1 MSAAAPVTGP
11 VAARPLE
18 RALRTFWAPIRALTR
33 KPSGAV
39 GLFGV
44 VFFVVVCYIGPLFI
58 PAPQT
63 NVDQRLQGPSLANP
77 LGTDN
82 SGRSILVL
90 LVRGGQEVI
99 STGMLAAVLT
109 GLLGVTLGALSAY
122 LGGLFDTVVVGVAN
136 FFLVIPIFTLLT
148 VLSTIIRLDNSLL
161 LALLLAAFNWPVL
174 ARVVR
179 AQVLSLRERDYVEA
193 AVSLGLTTRHIIM
206 MEILPNMASYII
218 VNLIFSF
225 TGAIYALI
233 GLIFLGFVP
242 INTRNPNWGVVI
254 NISNNQGAINNPD
267 NTWWI
272 LGPVLAIAFLQ
283 WFMFTLARSIED
295 AFNPRLR
302 AEG

>member
-1 MSAAAPVTGP
+1 MSSLP
-11 VAARPLE
+11 VAATAPRPYPL
-18 RALRTFWAPIRALTR
+18 RAFWAPIRALIR
-33 KPSGAV
+33 KPSGAI
-39 GLFGV
+39 GLGGV
-44 VFFVVVCYIGPLFI
+44 LFFVILCYVGPLFI
-58 PAPQT
+58 PAPPT
-63 NVDQRLQGPSLANP
+63 NVDQTRQGPTLANP

-90 LVRGGQEVI
+90 LIRGGQEVI
-99 STGMLAAVLT
+99 STGLLAAVLT
-109 GLLGVTLGALSAY
+109 GLLGVILGALAAY
-122 LGGLFDTVVVGVAN
+122 VGGLFDTVVVGVAN
-136 FFLVIPIFTLLT
+136 FFLVIPTFTLLT
-148 VLSTIIRLDNSLL
+148 VLSTIIRLDNVLL
-161 LALLLAAFNWPVL
+161 LGVLLATFNWPLL

-193 AVSLGLTTRHIIM
+193 AVSLGLTTRHIIAL
-206 MEILPNMASYII
+206 EILPNMASYII

-225 TGAIYALI
+225 TNAIYALI